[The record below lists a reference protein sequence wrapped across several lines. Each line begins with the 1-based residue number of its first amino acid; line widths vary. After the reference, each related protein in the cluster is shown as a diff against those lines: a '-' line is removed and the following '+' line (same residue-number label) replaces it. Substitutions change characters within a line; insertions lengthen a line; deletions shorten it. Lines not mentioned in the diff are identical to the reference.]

1 MSDDGDS
8 LDGGHLI
15 APEELEDLQN
25 RYGPFLMVE
34 AELAMES
41 RSLRFYRKA
50 FKNRRGEIL
59 FVLRRPNGDLLLHTK
74 HKYPP
79 DLYRIPGGG
88 IDWGEPVPASLRRE
102 VQEETQF
109 DVENEHFLGVIRY
122 RFHGVD
128 SEESEEDVH
137 FVSFVFEI
145 PGVEGEPVAE
155 DETEGISG
163 FRWIPV
169 DELQSVATA
178 LKALPDDKTGGGDW
192 GRFRAIGHDF
202 VFDQLK

>member
-1 MSDDGDS
+1 MSDDRDS

-15 APEELEDLQN
+15 APEELKDLQN
-25 RYGPFLMVE
+25 RYGPFSIIE

-88 IDWGEPVPASLRRE
+88 IDWGELVPASLRRE
-102 VQEETQF
+102 PRSRTATTLRRHTCGRRPRCVPSECRFAARSTLIGLVNEE
-109 DVENEHFLGVIRY
+109 
-122 RFHGVD
+122 
-128 SEESEEDVH
+128 
-137 FVSFVFEI
+137 
-145 PGVEGEPVAE
+145 
-155 DETEGISG
+155 
-163 FRWIPV
+163 
-169 DELQSVATA
+169 
-178 LKALPDDKTGGGDW
+178 
-192 GRFRAIGHDF
+192 
-202 VFDQLK
+202 